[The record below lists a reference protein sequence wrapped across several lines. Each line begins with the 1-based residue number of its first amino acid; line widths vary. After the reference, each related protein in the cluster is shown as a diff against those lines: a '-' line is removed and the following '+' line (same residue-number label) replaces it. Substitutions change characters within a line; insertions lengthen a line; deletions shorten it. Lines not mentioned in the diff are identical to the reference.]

1 VKAAPR
7 GLAAIVA
14 ALSIIGPFTVDT
26 YLPAFPAM
34 AEGLGATPVQ
44 LQQTLSFYLAPFAFM
59 MLWHGALADALG
71 RRRVLLAALAVYVAA
86 SLFCAMAGSI
96 EMLLLGRVLQGLS
109 AGAGMV
115 IARAVVRDLHE
126 GPAAQRLIAHA
137 GMMFAIGP
145 VVAPLVGGWIL
156 AFFGWHA
163 IFIFLGLY
171 GAGLFAAIWFL
182 LPETLTPE
190 HRQSLHP
197 VKLGRAYLDVFS
209 HPRFLALAFAISFN
223 FGGFVLYVMSAP
235 KFLMEHL
242 GVSAQGFLWLFGPA
256 MVGMVSGNYLSSRLA
271 GKVSHGR
278 TVGAGY
284 VIMTLGAV
292 SNVAMNYWLPPS
304 LPSAVLP
311 LAIYVFGLAVGMASL
326 SLCIMDLFP
335 ERRGLAS
342 SCQGAMQTGMNAVVA
357 SVLVPLV
364 WDSTLSMALAMLA
377 FLVLGVFAFALRW
390 SGDRTSRG
398 RA

>member
-1 VKAAPR
+1 MKPAPR

-34 AEGLGATPVQ
+34 TQGLGATPVEM
-44 LQQTLSFYLAPFAFM
+44 QQTLSFYLAPFAFM

-115 IARAVVRDLHE
+115 VSRAVVRDLLE
-126 GPAAQRLIAHA
+126 GPAAQRLLAHA
-137 GMMFAIGP
+137 GMMFAVGP

-156 AFFGWHA
+156 AFFEWHA
-163 IFIFLGLY
+163 VFVFLALY
-171 GAGLFAAIWFL
+171 GVLLFAAIWFL
-182 LPETLTPE
+182 LPETLTPA

-197 VKLGRAYLDVFS
+197 VKLARAYLHVFS
-209 HPRFLALAFAISFN
+209 NRRFLALSFATAFN
-223 FGGFVLYVMSAP
+223 FSGFVLYVMSAP

-256 MVGMVSGNYLSSRLA
+256 MVGMVSGNYISSRLA

-284 VIMTLGAV
+284 AIMTVGAL
-292 SNVAMNYWLPPS
+292 SNVALNYWLPPS
-304 LPSAVLP
+304 LPWAVLP

-326 SLCIMDLFP
+326 SLCIIELFP

-342 SCQGAMQTGMNAVVA
+342 SCQGAMQTGMNAAVA
-357 SVLVPLV
+357 SLLVPLV
-364 WDSTLSMALAMLA
+364 WHSTLSMALTMLA
-377 FLVLGVFAFALRW
+377 FLVLGLGAFALRL
-390 SGDRTSRG
+390 GDG
-398 RA
+398 KPA